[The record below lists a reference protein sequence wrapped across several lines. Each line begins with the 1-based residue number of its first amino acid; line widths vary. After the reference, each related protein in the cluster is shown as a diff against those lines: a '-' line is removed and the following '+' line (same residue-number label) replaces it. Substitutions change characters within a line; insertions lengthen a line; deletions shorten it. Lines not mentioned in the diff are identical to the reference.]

1 MKYYQPAAA
10 FRRLCDAFDQMPGIG
25 EQGAKRMVEWLMYQ
39 SDIRD
44 LHEILGQA
52 ATLKICSSCNL
63 AVEDPDHCPLC
74 TDPER
79 EPNSLAVLADSSA
92 VQPLLDSGY
101 SGQLYVLHGLLSP
114 ARRIGP
120 ASLRLPALSEYI
132 QNAEFKQIYLAL
144 ADCVEG
150 RATADYISRTMPG
163 QKTVSLSLA
172 ELLKQQSDTL
182 PTDTSSSDQE
192 SE

>member
-25 EQGAKRMVEWLMYQ
+25 EQGAKRMAEWLMYQ

-74 TDPER
+74 ADPER
-79 EPNSLAVLADSSA
+79 AEGVLYGDTCCIFSRSFSER
-92 VQPLLDSGY
+92 LFMFCSGR
-101 SGQLYVLHGLLSP
+101 Q
-114 ARRIGP
+114 
-120 ASLRLPALSEYI
+120 RL
-132 QNAEFKQIYLAL
+132 
-144 ADCVEG
+144 
-150 RATADYISRTMPG
+150 M
-163 QKTVSLSLA
+163 
-172 ELLKQQSDTL
+172 
-182 PTDTSSSDQE
+182 
-192 SE
+192 